1 MCSVMPFRCYRS
13 SHSPLFQVFSSV
25 FFFFLVGV
33 GAGEAL
39 LPFEEYFIHTEP
51 VLKQSWSK
59 NGVPGTTPDNLP
71 QRERGFS
78 ERARLGTNVRK
89 RSPASVKTGG
99 IVYFSLFGS
108 DFMRIKLK
116 CAVSS
121 RYLKH

>member
-1 MCSVMPFRCYRS
+1 M
-13 SHSPLFQVFSSV
+13 
-25 FFFFLVGV
+25 GV

-78 ERARLGTNVRK
+78 ERASERARLGTSVRK

-108 DFMRIKLK
+108 DFMRTKLK